1 MMKSVPNF
9 IFYPHEFS
17 QFFTHFVP
25 IFLVW
30 KGDFQGFLKLEKSLT
45 RGACLSAALPLCH
58 ARVGWS
64 GQHCRRAHG
73 LKAPP

>member
-1 MMKSVPNF
+1 
-9 IFYPHEFS
+9 
-17 QFFTHFVP
+17 
-25 IFLVW
+25 VW

-58 ARVGWS
+58 ARVGWP

-73 LKAPP
+73 LKAPS